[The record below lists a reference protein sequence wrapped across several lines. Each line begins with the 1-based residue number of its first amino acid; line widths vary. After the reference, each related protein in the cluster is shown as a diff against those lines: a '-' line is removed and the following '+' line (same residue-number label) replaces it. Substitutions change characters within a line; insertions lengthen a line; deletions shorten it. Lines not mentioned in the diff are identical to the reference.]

1 MKFND
6 VKICVVGGG
15 NWGKNHLNTLDKIG
29 NLGGLVD
36 ENQALTKLYKKKFPY
51 LKIFRSIDHALEEKI
66 FQGFVVATPAKTH
79 YELSKKILNSG
90 CNLLVEKP
98 FCETLRQAKSL
109 ANLALKKDLCLM
121 VGHLLLFHGA
131 IRKIKDIIDKKVL
144 GKVKYIYINR
154 VNLGKVRDFEDVFWS
169 LGPHDVS
176 IINYLI
182 DQAPSKINS
191 TSHSFL
197 QKGISD
203 IQITNLIFGNDLKA
217 HIFNSWYNPYK
228 EHRVVVIGSRG
239 MVDFRDDKKSYLRL
253 YEINAE
259 KKDFGISNNS
269 KNFKSVSF
277 KKSMPLEEELK
288 YFIKNI
294 REKKQ
299 AIISG
304 PKSAV
309 EVTKIMSQ
317 L

>member
-1 MKFND
+1 MKFNY

-36 ENQALTKLYKKKFPY
+36 ENQALTKLYKRKFPY
-51 LKIFRSIDHALEEKI
+51 LKIFRDIDHALKENF

-131 IRKIKDIIDKKVL
+131 IRKIKDIIDKKAL
-144 GKVKYIYINR
+144 GKIKYIYINR

-182 DQAPSKINS
+182 DQSPSKINS

-253 YEINAE
+253 YEINSK

-277 KKSMPLEEELK
+277 KKNKPLEEELK

>member
-36 ENQALTKLYKKKFPY
+36 ENQALTKIYKKKFPY
-51 LKIFRSIDHALEEKI
+51 LKIFRDIDHALEEKI

-253 YEINAE
+253 YKINAE

-294 REKKQ
+294 REEKQ

>member
-1 MKFND
+1 
-6 VKICVVGGG
+6 
-15 NWGKNHLNTLDKIG
+15 
-29 NLGGLVD
+29 
-36 ENQALTKLYKKKFPY
+36 
-51 LKIFRSIDHALEEKI
+51 
-66 FQGFVVATPAKTH
+66 
-79 YELSKKILNSG
+79 
-90 CNLLVEKP
+90 
-98 FCETLRQAKSL
+98 
-109 ANLALKKDLCLM
+109 M

-131 IRKIKDIIDKKVL
+131 IRKIKDMIDKKVL

-239 MVDFRDDKKSYLRL
+239 MVDFRDDKKSYLRF